1 MEQMMQFLSPQRQCS
16 EGPRDS
22 QYGLFPLSA
31 AMVSRQRLPLGLWHG
46 VQRLPAALPDS
57 AGGRDGF
64 SGFPVE
70 LLCVFRFKSLAPA
83 PH

>member
-1 MEQMMQFLSPQRQCS
+1 MS

-31 AMVSRQRLPLGLWHG
+31 AVVSRQPASAPRFCGTV
-46 VQRLPAALPDS
+46 VQRLPTALPDS
-57 AGGRDGF
+57 AGSRDGF
-64 SGFPVE
+64 SGFPAE
-70 LLCVFRFKSLAPA
+70 LLCMFGFKSLAPA